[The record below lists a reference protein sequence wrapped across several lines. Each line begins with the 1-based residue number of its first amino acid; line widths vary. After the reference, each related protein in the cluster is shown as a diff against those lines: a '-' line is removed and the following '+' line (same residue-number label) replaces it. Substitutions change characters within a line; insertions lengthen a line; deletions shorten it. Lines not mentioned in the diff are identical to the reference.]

1 MAKIISIANQKGGVG
16 KTTTTGSLAAV
27 FKKKGYRVLAV
38 DFDPQGNLSF
48 FLGADKEI
56 SATIY
61 HVLKG
66 EVKTQFAIQRTGIVD
81 VIAANILLSGIE
93 LEFTDRG
100 REFLLRD
107 ALSVVQ
113 DLYDYILID
122 PPPGLG
128 ILTINAF
135 TASDFI
141 VIPMLSDIYSLQG
154 LTQLYETV
162 EHIRHSFNEKLTIA
176 GMLLVRFNPR
186 ENMSA
191 EIRGTVEMIAK
202 SLNIP
207 LLKTFIHTS
216 VTIAQAQASQA
227 DITKFAPNNKAVL
240 DYIALAEEL
249 IRKGV

>member
-1 MAKIISIANQKGGVG
+1 MAKVISIANQKGGVG
-16 KTTTTGSLAAV
+16 KTTTSGALSAV
-27 FKKKGYRVLAV
+27 LRKKGYRVLAI

-48 FLGADKEI
+48 SLGADKEI

-66 EVKTQFAIQRTGIVD
+66 EVKTQFAIQHTPIVD

-113 DLYDYILID
+113 DLYDYIIID

-135 TASDFI
+135 TASDYI
-141 VIPMLSDIYSLQG
+141 IIPMLSDIYSLQG

-162 EHIRHSFNEKLTIA
+162 EHIRQSFNENLVIA

-186 ENMSA
+186 ENLSA

-202 SLNIP
+202 TLGIY
-207 LLKTFIHTS
+207 LFQTFIHTS

-227 DITKFAPNNKAVL
+227 DITKFAPNNRAVQ
-240 DYIALAEEL
+240 DYIELASEL
-249 IRKGV
+249 QRRGV